1 MVYVVS
7 LFAVELLR
15 GKVRISALAIV
26 NIIAANTNSIGGL
39 ILNIFFQVFM
49 LLEKKMYPFFEK
61 NFQHE

>member
-39 ILNIFFQVFM
+39 ILNIFF
-49 LLEKKMYPFFEK
+49 
-61 NFQHE
+61 